1 MGINGAFNFRSI
13 WDCINEHPFISG
25 IVSGIVGTVIGTII
39 AMLIYDFITGKFE
52 ISRKMGMLCKWLK
65 FLAMQICKI
74 FDKACRRIRNR
85 SKKIPIMRQNS
96 TEFFSERISDAFPE
110 AIEKTNQIVWYERS
124 SEIKKRLQKLLRT
137 PLKYKKPMEGAMGHY
152 PETIPLLLY
161 RGGDPF
167 SRFRNVSITH
177 NILAQSIYRFKHVYG
192 NRFLFGDFE
201 LRTNRIA
208 AFHHKDNPKRDFV
221 YIETQKD
228 ELTGLSRFYDENDI
242 EEKIGK
248 NGYYRE
254 CYGIVY
260 YGLRKKIV
268 MPNGKEDEY
277 RYRFLTEGRYNF
289 ILIEKDSPYN
299 TNNEGFLRQL
309 HEGFNKILSG
319 EIDLETFI
327 IKYLDRC
334 PDIQSIP

>member
-1 MGINGAFNFRSI
+1 MGINGAFNFRNI
-13 WDCINEHPFISG
+13 WDYTNEHPLISG
-25 IVSGIVGTVIGTII
+25 IVGAVI
-39 AMLIYDFITGKFE
+39 AMLIYDFITGKFK
-52 ISRKMGMLCKWLK
+52 ICKKLGTLYKWLK
-65 FLAMQICKI
+65 FLVMWICKI
-74 FDKACRRIRNR
+74 FDKACRKIRNR

-96 TEFFSERISDAFPE
+96 TEFFSERISDAFSE

-124 SEIKKRLQKLLRT
+124 SEIKKRLQKLLRS
-137 PLKYKKPMEGAMGHY
+137 PLKYKKPVEGTIGHC
-152 PETIPLLLY
+152 PETNPLLLY
-161 RGGDPF
+161 RGGYPF
-167 SRFRNVSITH
+167 SRFRNISITH
-177 NILAQSIYRFKHVYG
+177 NILAQYIYRFKHVYG

-201 LRTNRIA
+201 LRINRIA
-208 AFHHKDNPKRDFV
+208 AFHHKNNPKRDFV

-228 ELTGLSRFYDENDI
+228 ELTELSRFYDENDI
-242 EEKIGK
+242 KEQIGK

-268 MPNGKEDEY
+268 IPNGKEDEY
-277 RYRFLTEGRYNF
+277 RYRFLTEDRYNF

-299 TNNEGFLRQL
+299 TRNEDSLREL